1 MFPRTEVH
9 TMRNSVEIADSSL
22 LRQIRSLQPDLGSA
36 MQRVAEY
43 VLRHP
48 ERVIYLSVTEMAAE
62 CNVGEATVI
71 RFCQQLNLSGYQD
84 FKIKL
89 SQSLVE
95 PLKSL
100 HAVVE
105 PDDSPKQVLDKVFQT
120 TIVTL
125 RDTQSVIDD
134 EQLVRAVEILSK
146 AARIEFV
153 GCGGSGVV
161 AMDAY
166 HKFMKLGIP
175 CGASPDAHNARQVCS
190 VLRPGDAVVAISYSG
205 ATRDTLRAVEI
216 AKEAGAQVVAL
227 TRFGRTP
234 LSQLGDAVLHTSSPE
249 SRYRAE
255 GYYSRIAQLCIIDAL
270 FVGVY
275 LTDEN
280 RFLRALSRT
289 RNSLTDTRL

>member
-1 MFPRTEVH
+1 MK
-9 TMRNSVEIADSSL
+9 NSVETADSSL
-22 LRQIRSLQPDLGSA
+22 LRQIRTLRPSLSSA
-36 MQRVAEY
+36 MQRVADY
-43 VLRHP
+43 VLQHP
-48 ERVIYLSVTEMAAE
+48 EGVIYLSVTEMAAE

-100 HAVVE
+100 HALVE
-105 PDDSPKQVLDKVFQT
+105 PDDSPKQVLEKVFQT

-125 RDTQSVIDD
+125 RDTQSVVDE
-134 EQLVRAVEILSK
+134 EQLVRAVEILSN

-161 AMDAY
+161 ALDAY

-205 ATRDTLRAVEI
+205 ATRDTLRSVEI
-216 AKEAGAQVVAL
+216 AKEAGAKVVAL

-234 LSQLGDAVLHTSSPE
+234 LSQLADAVLYTSSPE

-275 LTDEN
+275 LTDEK
-280 RFLRALSRT
+280 RFLQALSRT

>member
-1 MFPRTEVH
+1 
-9 TMRNSVEIADSSL
+9 MRAYEATVDSSL
-22 LRQIRSLQPDLGSA
+22 LRQIRALRPSLSSA
-36 MQRVAEY
+36 MQRVADY
-43 VLRHP
+43 VLHHP

-62 CNVGEATVI
+62 CGVGEATVI
-71 RFCQQLNLSGYQD
+71 RFCQQLSLTGYQD

-95 PLKSL
+95 PHKSL
-100 HAVVE
+100 HEQVDL
-105 PDDSPKQVLDKVFQT
+105 DDSPKEVLDKVFQT

-125 RDTQSVIDD
+125 RDTQNVID
-134 EQLVRAVEILSK
+134 EAQLNRAVEILSK
-146 AARIEFV
+146 ARRIEFI

-175 CGASPDAHNARQVCS
+175 CGASPDAHNATQVCS
-190 VLRPGDAVVAISYSG
+190 VLQPGDAVVAISYSG
-205 ATRDTLRAVEI
+205 ATRDTLRSVQT
-216 AKEAGAQVVAL
+216 AKQAGARVVAL
-227 TRFGRTP
+227 TRYGRTP
-234 LSQLGDAVLHTSSPE
+234 LSQLADAVLYTSSPE
-249 SRYRAE
+249 SRYRIE

-275 LTDEN
+275 LTDEK
-280 RFLRALSRT
+280 RFRDALFRT

>member
-1 MFPRTEVH
+1 MK
-9 TMRNSVEIADSSL
+9 NSVETADSSL
-22 LRQIRSLQPDLGSA
+22 LRQIRTLRPSLSSA
-36 MQRVAEY
+36 MQRVADY
-43 VLRHP
+43 VLQHP
-48 ERVIYLSVTEMAAE
+48 EGVIYLSVTEMAAE

-100 HAVVE
+100 HALVE
-105 PDDSPKQVLDKVFQT
+105 PDDSPKQVLEKVFQT

-125 RDTQSVIDD
+125 RDTQSVVDE
-134 EQLVRAVEILSK
+134 EQLVRAVEILSN

-161 AMDAY
+161 ALDAY

-205 ATRDTLRAVEI
+205 ATRDTLRSVEI
-216 AKEAGAQVVAL
+216 AKEAGAKVVAL

-234 LSQLGDAVLHTSSPE
+234 LSQLADAVLYTSSPE

-275 LTDEN
+275 LTDEK
-280 RFLRALSRT
+280 RFLQALSRT
-289 RNSLTDTRL
+289 RNSPTDTRL